1 MMMESDNKPMTLAEL
16 EALAELYFEASLS
29 RADERLLMKV
39 LAESGIS
46 SPVLDEARAVMG
58 MELTHPEKRVDMLKP
73 RRSLVRRVRVWSS
86 VAAAALVLTVGGVGF
101 IRQKSSL
108 DGETVYIA
116 YANGKRITDEDEA
129 RRQALADYESS
140 MRMMSELKAQSEIE
154 LRKSQE
160 MINRLN

>member
-1 MMMESDNKPMTLAEL
+1 METTDNNPMTLAEL

-58 MELTHPEKRVDMLKP
+58 MELTRPEKRVDMLKP

-86 VAAAALVLTVGGVGF
+86 VAAALVLAVGGVGF
-101 IRQKSSL
+101 IRQKPSL
-108 DGETVYIA
+108 DGEAVYIA
-116 YANGKRITDEDEA
+116 YANGKRITDESEA
-129 RRQALADYESS
+129 RRQALADYENS
-140 MRMMSELKAQSEIE
+140 MMMMREMQARSECE
-154 LRKSQE
+154 LRRSQE
-160 MINRLN
+160 MMNQLN

>member
-1 MMMESDNKPMTLAEL
+1 MTLAEL

-58 MELTHPEKRVDMLKP
+58 LELTRPEKRVDMLKP

-86 VAAAALVLTVGGVGF
+86 VAAAALVLAVGGG
-101 IRQKSSL
+101 
-108 DGETVYIA
+108 
-116 YANGKRITDEDEA
+116 RIHPSEA
-129 RRQALADYESS
+129 FLGR
-140 MRMMSELKAQSEIE
+140 
-154 LRKSQE
+154 
-160 MINRLN
+160 

>member
-1 MMMESDNKPMTLAEL
+1 MTLAEL

-58 MELTHPEKRVDMLKP
+58 LELTRPEKRVDMLKP

-86 VAAAALVLTVGGVGF
+86 VAAAALVLAVGGVGF
-101 IRQKSSL
+101 IRQKPSL
-108 DGETVYIA
+108 DGEAVYIA
-116 YANGKRITDEDEA
+116 YANGKRITDESEA
-129 RRQALADYESS
+129 RRQALAYYENS
-140 MRMMSELKAQSEIE
+140 MMMMREMQARSECE
-154 LRKSQE
+154 LRRSQE
-160 MINRLN
+160 MINQLN

>member
-1 MMMESDNKPMTLAEL
+1 MTLAEL

-58 MELTHPEKRVDMLKP
+58 MELTRPEKRVDMLKP

-86 VAAAALVLTVGGVGF
+86 VAAALVLAVGGVGF
-101 IRQKSSL
+101 IRQKPSL
-108 DGETVYIA
+108 DGEAVYIA
-116 YANGKRITDEDEA
+116 YANGKRITDESEA
-129 RRQALADYESS
+129 RRQALAEC
-140 MRMMSELKAQSEIE
+140 E
-154 LRKSQE
+154 LRRSQE
-160 MINRLN
+160 MMNQLN

>member
-1 MMMESDNKPMTLAEL
+1 METTDNNPMTLAEL

-58 MELTHPEKRVDMLKP
+58 LELTRPEKRVDMLKP

-86 VAAAALVLTVGGVGF
+86 VAAAALVLAVGGVGF
-101 IRQKSSL
+101 IRQKPSL
-108 DGETVYIA
+108 DGEAVYIA
-116 YANGKRITDEDEA
+116 YANGKRITDESEA
-129 RRQALADYESS
+129 RRQALADYENS
-140 MRMMSELKAQSEIE
+140 MMMMREMQARSECE
-154 LRKSQE
+154 LRRSQE
-160 MINRLN
+160 MINQLN

>member
-1 MMMESDNKPMTLAEL
+1 METTDNNTMTLAEL

-58 MELTHPEKRVDMLKP
+58 LELTRPEKRVDMLKP

-86 VAAAALVLTVGGVGF
+86 VAAAALVLAVGGVGF
-101 IRQKSSL
+101 IRQKP
-108 DGETVYIA
+108 
-116 YANGKRITDEDEA
+116 YANGKRITDESEA
-129 RRQALADYESS
+129 RRQALADYENS
-140 MRMMSELKAQSEIE
+140 MMMMREMQARSECE
-154 LRKSQE
+154 LRRSQE
-160 MINRLN
+160 MINQLN

>member
-1 MMMESDNKPMTLAEL
+1 MTLAEL

-58 MELTHPEKRVDMLKP
+58 MELTRPEKRVDMLKP

-86 VAAAALVLTVGGVGF
+86 VAAALVLAVGGVGF
-101 IRQKSSL
+101 IRQKPSL
-108 DGETVYIA
+108 DGEAVYIA
-116 YANGKRITDEDEA
+116 YANGKRITDESEA
-129 RRQALADYESS
+129 RRQALADYENS
-140 MRMMSELKAQSEIE
+140 MMMMREMQARSECE
-154 LRKSQE
+154 LRRSQE
-160 MINRLN
+160 MMNQLN